1 MVNNISKIISKNTYI
16 KTVFYCLN
24 CGTNVQVKMK
34 KLKDPNVT
42 IMDAARVFMT
52 DFERPKDQSDK
63 AAATR
68 ASLGI
73 GAIQGGPKDGF
84 NTNVINAKPYEMS
97 LHTARGKE
105 LSQGDTNN
113 IYVTL
118 QIQQATQH
126 EAEAFAKTLKKYL
139 EKDNKLEKIGSN

>member
-1 MVNNISKIISKNTYI
+1 MNYLDIELQKMFLLKEMKTY
-16 KTVFYCLN
+16 
-24 CGTNVQVKMK
+24 GSMMK